1 MGKIINP
8 FDKKITSVEGQ
19 FCGRP
24 IKLEANKLAFQAN
37 GSVAITYGDN
47 VILGVAMAS
56 NNITNL
62 DYFPLSID
70 YEEKMYAAGKIS
82 GSRFIKREG
91 RPSEEAILTARLID
105 RPIRPLFPKGYKN
118 EVQGIATVLSLDPDL
133 KPDAIA
139 MAAVSTALVLTGA
152 PFEGPVAG
160 VRVGLIDEQLI
171 VYPDSDQIKKTEL
184 DLFVAG
190 TKDAIMM
197 VEAGANEVSEEVIV
211 EAIIKA
217 HDAIKELCE
226 LQEKFVAEVGISE
239 HKYEIHSTS
248 EEVTSYVDAFLRD
261 KLGDKIVNS
270 NVKLRSEYISNLKE
284 LLKVDLREND
294 IDDISD
300 YIESFEVA
308 IKKEVRRLILD
319 DNLRP
324 DGRDNKQIRPL
335 SSAVSILPRAHGSS
349 LFTRGSTQGM
359 NITTLAPA
367 SYAQVI
373 DTMGEDKEK
382 FFIHHY
388 NMPGYTVG
396 EIRRLGSPGRR
407 EIGHGA
413 LAERALIP
421 VIPSQEV
428 FPYMIRSVTEI
439 LSSNGSTSMAAVC
452 SMVMS
457 LMDAGVPITAP
468 VSGIAMGMVS
478 DSETGKKVILSD
490 IMGAEDF
497 AGDMDFKVTG
507 TAKGVTALQMDIKL
521 KGLSPDVLKEALAQA
536 KEGRA
541 FILDHMLST
550 ISSPNKELSK
560 YAPRIETIKIKTDQI
575 REVIGKGGETIN
587 KIIAETGAE
596 IDIKDDGLVMV
607 YAANASS
614 IDKALKMI
622 NDIVAEPEVGK
633 IYEAKVVTI
642 TDFGAF
648 AEFMPG
654 KDGLIH
660 ISEISEDR
668 VESVKDVLSLGEVV
682 KVKLVAI
689 DDKGRMSL
697 SIKAAK

>member
-171 VYPDSDQIKKTEL
+171 VYPDSDQMKKTEL

-668 VESVKDVLSLGEVV
+668 IESVKDVLSLGEVV

>member
-668 VESVKDVLSLGEVV
+668 IESVKDVLSLGEVV

>member
-1 MGKIINP
+1 M
-8 FDKKITSVEGQ
+8 
-19 FCGRP
+19 
-24 IKLEANKLAFQAN
+24 
-37 GSVAITYGDN
+37 
-47 VILGVAMAS
+47 
-56 NNITNL
+56 
-62 DYFPLSID
+62 
-70 YEEKMYAAGKIS
+70 
-82 GSRFIKREG
+82 
-91 RPSEEAILTARLID
+91 
-105 RPIRPLFPKGYKN
+105 
-118 EVQGIATVLSLDPDL
+118 
-133 KPDAIA
+133 
-139 MAAVSTALVLTGA
+139 
-152 PFEGPVAG
+152 
-160 VRVGLIDEQLI
+160 
-171 VYPDSDQIKKTEL
+171 
-184 DLFVAG
+184 
-190 TKDAIMM
+190 
-197 VEAGANEVSEEVIV
+197 
-211 EAIIKA
+211 
-217 HDAIKELCE
+217 
-226 LQEKFVAEVGISE
+226 QEKFVAEVGISE

-668 VESVKDVLSLGEVV
+668 IESVKDVLSLGEVV